1 MTIIRKEHKV
11 CACIWGEKEQELI
24 NDKNNPSEEK
34 QPSTCRFQKK
44 SISKQYYKNNNIIG
58 NNIHWIVISIDKIV
72 RKAKEIK
79 SDTPNF

>member
-1 MTIIRKEHKV
+1 MIKII
-11 CACIWGEKEQELI
+11 I

-34 QPSTCRFQKK
+34 QPSTCRFQEK
-44 SISKQYYKNNNIIG
+44 SISKQYYKNNKIIG